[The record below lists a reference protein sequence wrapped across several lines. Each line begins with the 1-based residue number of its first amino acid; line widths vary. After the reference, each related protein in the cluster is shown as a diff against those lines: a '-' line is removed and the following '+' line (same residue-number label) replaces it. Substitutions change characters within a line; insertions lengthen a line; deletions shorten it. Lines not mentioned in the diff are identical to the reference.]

1 MVKFMKQKNLLLGAI
16 FLLFSFCSCTTAVIE
31 EVIITEAITYN
42 ANVSIII
49 TNNCLPCHAG
59 GFPAAGLNLEGY
71 TNVRSSTENGN
82 LLNRIN
88 NVSNPMPQSGL
99 MAPDLIATI
108 EQWAEDGFIEN

>member
-1 MVKFMKQKNLLLGAI
+1 MKQKTLLLGFI
-16 FLLFSFCSCTTAVIE
+16 ILLFTFFSCSTATIE
-31 EVIITEAITYN
+31 EVIITEPITYD
-42 ANVSIII
+42 ADVSVII

-82 LLNRIN
+82 LLSRIN
-88 NVSNPMPQSGL
+88 SISNPMPQSGP
-99 MAPDLIATI
+99 MSPDLIATI

>member
-1 MVKFMKQKNLLLGAI
+1 MKYKYLILS
-16 FLLFSFCSCTTAVIE
+16 FLILALCLSSCSTATIE
-31 EVIITEAITYN
+31 EIIITEPVTYN
-42 ANVSIII
+42 ADVSIII

-82 LLNRIN
+82 LLSRIN

>member
-1 MVKFMKQKNLLLGAI
+1 MKKLIKQKYLTLVYI
-16 FLLFSFCSCTTAVIE
+16 FLLFSFSSCSTATIE
-31 EVIITEAITYN
+31 EVIITEPVTYN
-42 ANVSIII
+42 VDISIII

-71 TNVRSSTENGN
+71 TNVRTSTENGN
-82 LLNRIN
+82 LLARIN